1 MLEARSKRI
10 MLRLNFFYNINTSD
24 TTDTPKKQVMP
35 GLELSVELVKE
46 CRVSEGY
53 LTRGRSDDQI
63 RTESDNL
70 YTTQPMVFSLAGLD
84 FDFLNLK
91 YIQCIT

>member
-10 MLRLNFFYNINTSD
+10 MLRLNLFYNINTSD

-35 GLELSVELVKE
+35 GLELLAGLVKE

-70 YTTQPMVFSLAGLD
+70 YTTQPMVFSLAGID
-84 FDFLNLK
+84 LNCLKLK
-91 YIQCIT
+91 YIQYIT